1 MKKLRA
7 TTWRNL
13 KTVCSV
19 KEIETGGPGKR
30 AQLVKAHAL
39 KAWCPECYAWSHSR
53 RKKLTPKNCPLT
65 SIHMPWCACTG
76 KCVRTCTHAHT
87 HKYLIKKKPT
97 TDKQLSNSP
106 FEEKAVTFWGH
117 WQIEHEYLKPKI
129 ISKYLYNLVILFK
142 YLNVFKYFVKTVTQ
156 ALTYLERWQV

>member
-19 KEIETGGPGKR
+19 KEIETGGPGKG
-30 AQLVKAHAL
+30 AQLVKARAM
-39 KAWCPECYAWSHSR
+39 KAWCPECYAWSHGR
-53 RKKLTPKNCPLT
+53 RKKLIPKNCPLT
-65 SIHMPWCACTG
+65 SIHMPWCAWTG
-76 KCVRTCTHAHT
+76 KCVRTGAHT
-87 HKYLIKKKPT
+87 HKYLLKTKNQQQT
-97 TDKQLSNSP
+97 NNSP
-106 FEEKAVTFWGH
+106 FEEKAVTFGGH
-117 WQIEHEYLKPKI
+117 WQMEHKYLKPKI